1 MEPKPKPTSEE
12 IARSLRQVSE
22 LRDLCLS
29 LSRAGGGPDWVH
41 PALLRDGKRVPLFP
55 MGTAPDGE

>member
-1 MEPKPKPTSEE
+1 MKSEPLPTSDE
-12 IARSLRQVSE
+12 IARSLRQVE
-22 LRDLCLS
+22 QLRELCLS

-55 MGTAPDGE
+55 MGTAPDEE